1 MNLFQRCAGRWW
13 TLGLVGVCL
22 GWLGWT
28 AWSAHSASRTA
39 ENQRAGANPVGP
51 SGQNMWSSAG
61 SNGRSSGGQPV
72 LISDR
77 PEGRTSAEPAILTA
91 GASVQ
96 ARQAD
101 TPAASVKHSPP
112 AELVL
117 GGPEFPAG
125 KTSVRD
131 FGARGDGLADDTQAV
146 QRAVDA
152 RPGVVYFP
160 PGTYRLTSTVLVD
173 LEKVGPVSIIGSSGV
188 RIVMAGPG
196 PAFRFV
202 GTHQGTAK
210 PETVQPPI
218 WKLQRMPTVE
228 GLEILGDH
236 PEASGIQA
244 DGTMK
249 LGVHRVLIRQVLH
262 GVHLVRRNRNV
273 IISQCH
279 IYDNRGVGVYLD
291 DVDLHQ
297 INVVGSH
304 ISYNQGGGIV
314 SRAGNVRNLQ
324 VAGCD
329 IETNVVNILL
339 DAAGS
344 RYGTAEVAITGCTIQ
359 HGGGPDSANIRIL
372 GAGEKYR
379 WGHVCISGNVF
390 SDVDINVHLKDAED
404 VALTGNTFWMAYQY
418 NLLAENCARLV
429 VSGNVFGRNPGY
441 DYVKQ
446 VLPNALRL
454 VGCRDV
460 VLQGLMI
467 HDVRQAEAGLVLD
480 DCQRVNVVGCSFVD
494 CAGAGL
500 LLRNGQR
507 CRVSDCLVDHA
518 QPPEGWVAIRV
529 QGGRD
534 NLITGNLLSG
544 ILEMEPASG
553 QATGNLERP
562 RGGEPVPEKS
572 VLPERPPISEKPPVR
587 KKSPVPAKSP
597 LPEKRPVPE
606 TSPAP
611 EKGPVPEKP

>member
-1 MNLFQRCAGRWW
+1 MNKLQKCAVRWL
-13 TLGLVGVCL
+13 TPGLVGVCL
-22 GWLGWT
+22 GWLGWS
-28 AWSAHSASRTA
+28 AWSANSSGPTTDNHRPGDA
-39 ENQRAGANPVGP
+39 PLGP
-51 SGQNMWSSAG
+51 SGQDVWSSA
-61 SNGRSSGGQPV
+61 
-72 LISDR
+72 
-77 PEGRTSAEPAILTA
+77 
-91 GASVQ
+91 
-96 ARQAD
+96 RQAGFASAGEAGLAAD
-101 TPAASVKHSPP
+101 AVGQAPQTDSLGTPVKASAPG
-112 AELVL
+112 ELVL
-117 GGPEFPAG
+117 GGSGFPSG

-146 QRAVDA
+146 QRAVHA
-152 RPGVVYFP
+152 QPGVIYFP
-160 PGTYRLTSTVLVD
+160 PGTYRLTNTVLVD
-173 LEKVGPVSIIGSSGV
+173 LEKTGPVLIIGSSGV

-210 PETVQPPI
+210 PESVQPPV
-218 WKLQRMPTVE
+218 WKFQRMPTVE

-236 PEASGIQA
+236 PEACGIQA

-291 DVDLHQ
+291 DVNLHQ
-297 INVVGSH
+297 INIVGSH
-304 ISYNQGGGIV
+304 ISYNKGGGIV
-314 SRAGNVRNLQ
+314 SRAGDVRNLQ
-324 VAGCD
+324 VTGCD

-339 DAAGS
+339 DATGS
-344 RYGTAEVAITGCTIQ
+344 RLGTAEVAITGCTIQ

-404 VALTGNTFWMAYQY
+404 VALTGNTFWMAYRY
-418 NLLAENCARLV
+418 NLLAENCRRLV

-441 DYVKQ
+441 DYVKE

-467 HDVRQAEAGLVLD
+467 HDVQEAEAGLVLD

-494 CAGAGL
+494 CSGAGL

-518 QPPEGWVAIRV
+518 EPPESWVAIRV
-529 QGGRD
+529 EGGRD
-534 NLITGNLLSG
+534 NLLTGNLLSG

-562 RGGEPVPEKS
+562 RGREPVPEKS
-572 VLPERPPISEKPPVR
+572 
-587 KKSPVPAKSP
+587 
-597 LPEKRPVPE
+597 
-606 TSPAP
+606 
-611 EKGPVPEKP
+611 PVPEKALEAVPKFRS

>member
-51 SGQNMWSSAG
+51 SGQAGWTSA
-61 SNGRSSGGQPV
+61 SQDV
-72 LISDR
+72 
-77 PEGRTSAEPAILTA
+77 RTSAGEAVWTSAGQDVWRLAGQAVCTSASQAILAA
-91 GASVQ
+91 GAVLQ
-96 ARQAD
+96 APQAD
-101 TPAASVKHSPP
+101 SPVASVKHSPP

-117 GGPEFPAG
+117 GGPGFPAE

-131 FGARGDGLADDTQAV
+131 FGARGDGLTDDTQAV

-152 RPGVVYFP
+152 RPWMIYFP
-160 PGTYRLTSTVLVD
+160 PGTYRLTNTVLVD

-249 LGVHRVLIRQVLH
+249 LGVHRVLLRQVRH

-273 IISQCH
+273 ILSQCH
-279 IYDNRGVGVYLD
+279 IYDNHGVGVYLD

-329 IETNVVNILL
+329 IEANVVNILL

-359 HGGGPDSANIRIL
+359 HGGRPDSANIRIL

-429 VSGNVFGRNPGY
+429 LSGNVFGRNPGY

-572 VLPERPPISEKPPVR
+572 VLPE
-587 KKSPVPAKSP
+587 KSPVPAKSP